1 MSRKVTANSTPL
13 RPIAQK
19 PLAGGKQPARQR
31 GFNLV
36 EVMIS
41 LLVLALGLAG
51 IAALLLQ
58 GMATSNAASL
68 NSIAVAQAQTGAEMM
83 RANLEAYTAGWY
95 EGANTSGAPSSV
107 ICAGTCNE
115 AEQAA
120 NDFDTWRTQ
129 LAATMPDGQAFI
141 CTDSTP
147 DDGQPGALACDGT
160 GTNVIKIFWR
170 DIKDPDLRQAIE
182 DGGALDDLQF
192 QRYVTSVS
200 P

>member
-1 MSRKVTANSTPL
+1 MTQANLPVFHRGKARSTL
-13 RPIAQK
+13 GRMT
-19 PLAGGKQPARQR
+19 RQA
-31 GFNLV
+31 GFNLI

-58 GMATSNAASL
+58 GMSTSNAASL
-68 NSIAVAQAQTGAEMM
+68 NSIAVAQAQTGVEMM

-95 EGANTSGAPSSV
+95 EGVNTSGAASPVACGGACS
-107 ICAGTCNE
+107 G

-120 NDFDTWRTQ
+120 NDYADWQTQ
-129 LAATMPDGQAFI
+129 LAAAMPDGQGVL

-147 DDGQPGALACDGT
+147 DDGQPGALACDGL
-160 GTNVIKIFWR
+160 GTNVVKVFWR

-182 DGGALDDLQF
+182 DGTPTDDLLF
-192 QRYVTSVS
+192 QRFVTTVS